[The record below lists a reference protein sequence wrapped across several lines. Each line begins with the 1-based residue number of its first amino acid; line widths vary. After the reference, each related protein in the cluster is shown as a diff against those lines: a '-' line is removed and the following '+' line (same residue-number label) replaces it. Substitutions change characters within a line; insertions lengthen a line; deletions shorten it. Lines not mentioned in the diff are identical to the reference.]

1 MVSQMDAQRILTH
14 LFPAG
19 KMAEKGITLYF
30 VGCEP
35 SVLPYKDFY
44 TGLAFITGGQY
55 VPLQNP
61 EALSKVSWKNYQEFS
76 VVHCYPSSTT
86 F

>member
-1 MVSQMDAQRILTH
+1 
-14 LFPAG
+14 
-19 KMAEKGITLYF
+19 MAEKGITLYF

-86 F
+86 FSVSDLCIMNLTGLYCSCIQ